1 MPSEPTPTAT
11 LAPPRARE
19 AGSAYLVVLLALVV
33 LTVLALTLAFIT
45 QTELQ
50 VAGGERTIN
59 RVFYAAES
67 GISAATARALATAD
81 YTAHVYTFSDP
92 GSNASLA
99 FKESVDVS
107 PVLPILDS
115 PCNLCEINDAGTYSE
130 KSFRKINHAVT
141 ATSTRMAGT
150 STKVLGQKTLTAMIE
165 VQPWKATPEAYLPLN
180 DPVQLAKIR
189 F

>member
-1 MPSEPTPTAT
+1 MTS
-11 LAPPRARE
+11 APPSMALRIAPRRGE
-19 AGSAYLVVLLALVV
+19 AGSAYLLVLLALVV
-33 LTVLALTLAFIT
+33 LTVLALTLAFVT

-50 VAGGERTIN
+50 IGAGERVTN
-59 RVFYAAES
+59 RVFYSAES

-92 GSNASLA
+92 GSASALGY
-99 FKESVDVS
+99 KETVDVS

-141 ATSTRMAGT
+141 ATATRTAGT
-150 STKVLGQKTLTAMIE
+150 STTVLGQKTLTAMIE
-165 VQPWKATPEAYLPLN
+165 VQPWKASPEAYAPLN

>member
-1 MPSEPTPTAT
+1 
-11 LAPPRARE
+11 
-19 AGSAYLVVLLALVV
+19 V
-33 LTVLALTLAFIT
+33 T

-50 VAGGERTIN
+50 IGGNERATN

-67 GISAATARALATAD
+67 GLAAATARALVTAD
-81 YTAHVYTFSDP
+81 YKAHVFTFTDP
-92 GSNASLA
+92 GTAANLG
-99 FKESVDVS
+99 FTETVDVS
-107 PVLPILDS
+107 PVLPILDA

-141 ATSTRMAGT
+141 ATSVRT
-150 STKVLGQKTLTAMIE
+150 SGSSAALAQKTITAMIE
-165 VQPWKATPEAYLPLN
+165 VQPWKASPEAYLPLN